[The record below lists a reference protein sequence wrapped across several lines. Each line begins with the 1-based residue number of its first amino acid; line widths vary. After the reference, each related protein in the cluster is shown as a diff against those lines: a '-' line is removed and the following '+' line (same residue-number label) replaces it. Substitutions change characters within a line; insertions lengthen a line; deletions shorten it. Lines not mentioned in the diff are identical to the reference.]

1 MEINKMPTGTKLNPS
16 LTAFIQ
22 KQPLFFVGT
31 AAPNGRVNISPKGM
45 DTLHILNE
53 NHIRWL
59 NLSGSGNE
67 TAAHLRLATRMTLMF
82 CAFDGQAKILRV
94 YGQAAVTHPYDAEW
108 VDKIANFPELAGSRQ
123 IFDLNIDMVQVSCGS
138 GVPVMRFEVDRGA
151 EELEPHF
158 AAMGQEGE
166 EAYWEKK
173 NQQTID
179 GFPTGILDKD

>member
-1 MEINKMPTGTKLNPS
+1 MPTGTKLNPS

-67 TAAHLRLATRMTLMF
+67 TAAHLLLNPRMTIMF
-82 CAFDGQAKILRV
+82 C
-94 YGQAAVTHPYDAEW
+94 
-108 VDKIANFPELAGSRQ
+108 S
-123 IFDLNIDMVQVSCGS
+123 
-138 GVPVMRFEVDRGA
+138 FEGKSNYI
-151 EELEPHF
+151 H
-158 AAMGQEGE
+158 
-166 EAYWEKK
+166 
-173 NQQTID
+173 
-179 GFPTGILDKD
+179 

>member
-1 MEINKMPTGTKLNPS
+1 MG
-16 LTAFIQ
+16 
-22 KQPLFFVGT
+22 
-31 AAPNGRVNISPKGM
+31 
-45 DTLHILNE
+45 TLHILNE

-67 TAAHLRLATRMTLMF
+67 TVAHLRLATRMTLMF
-82 CAFDGQAKILRV
+82 CAFDGQAKILRF

-179 GFPTGILDKD
+179 GFPTGILDMD

>member
-1 MEINKMPTGTKLNPS
+1 MG
-16 LTAFIQ
+16 
-22 KQPLFFVGT
+22 
-31 AAPNGRVNISPKGM
+31 
-45 DTLHILNE
+45 TLHILNK

-108 VDKIANFPELAGSRQ
+108 ADKIANFPELAGSRQ

-138 GVPVMRFEVDRGA
+138 GLPVMRFEVDRGA

-158 AAMGQEGE
+158 AAMGQEGV